1 MNTKKYIFSFII
13 LFILCFGVQSK
24 ESAYIIFKIDN
35 EIITNIDIKKEYQYL
50 STLNTQLKDL
60 DKNQV
65 LELSKESALKEK
77 IKKIELLKYFEIETA
92 VMDSKINIDFFLQN
106 FYQTLG
112 LKSLSEFETYINN
125 NNLTINYIKEKIRI
139 EVLWNQLIYKKYI
152 NQINVDKEKLKK
164 KLKKIVNKK
173 ENKTYSLSE
182 IVFEK
187 EKNITFKKKLD
198 DIKQSIV
205 EIGFK
210 NTANIYSISDSS
222 KFGGKIG
229 WLEEEK
235 LSKKIIQ
242 ELKSL
247 KTGEYSTPI
256 QTGGAFLIL
265 KIEEIKYEKKIINE
279 EKELK
284 KMIDFET
291 NRQLD
296 QFSKI
301 FYNKVKINNNIDEL

>member
-1 MNTKKYIFSFII
+1 MKKYIFSCII
-13 LFILCFGVQSK
+13 LLMLCFGVLSK
-24 ESAYIIFKIDN
+24 ESAYIVYKIDN
-35 EIITNIDIKKEYQYL
+35 EIITNIDIEKEYQYL

-65 LELSKESALKEK
+65 LEISKESALREK
-77 IKKIELLKYFEIETA
+77 IKKIELSKYFEINTT
-92 VMDSKINIDFFLQN
+92 VMDNDININFYLKN

-112 LKSLSEFETYINN
+112 VKNLSEFEIYLNN
-125 NNLTINYIKEKIRI
+125 NNLTIDYIKEKIRI
-139 EVLWNQLIYKKYI
+139 EILWNQLVYKKYI
-152 NQINVDKEKLKK
+152 SQVNVDKKNLKK
-164 KLKKIVNKK
+164 QLKKIVNKK
-173 ENKTYSLSE
+173 ENKIYSLSE

-187 EKNITFKKKLD
+187 ENNITLEKKLD
-198 DIKQSIV
+198 NISKSIV

-247 KTGEYSTPI
+247 TTGQYSAPI

-265 KIEEIKYEKKIINE
+265 KIEEIKYEKKSIDE
-279 EKELK
+279 EAEIK
-284 KMIDFET
+284 KMIEFET
-291 NRQLD
+291 GRQLD